1 MVYINFVPYDAIVDI
16 GSSFSMIDVKLCE
29 DLGLQVQSFTYEI
42 SHYIGMNETSVPGST
57 VAILGWVKS
66 RTRYPLYGV
75 HNSKFWVTACL
86 TDKTVPLVIGCHQA
100 KRSLPKLILIR

>member
-42 SHYIGMNETSVPGST
+42 PHYIGMN
-57 VAILGWVKS
+57 
-66 RTRYPLYGV
+66 
-75 HNSKFWVTACL
+75 
-86 TDKTVPLVIGCHQA
+86 
-100 KRSLPKLILIR
+100 